1 MSITDE
7 VSLFLHYKKH
17 QTGDILTLFPLYN
30 QDRWVEMS
38 SSGRIIEI
46 TILEYVIEI
55 NVWANKQMT
64 LYIFL

>member
-1 MSITDE
+1 
-7 VSLFLHYKKH
+7 
-17 QTGDILTLFPLYN
+17 
-30 QDRWVEMS
+30 MS

-64 LYIFL
+64 IYIFL